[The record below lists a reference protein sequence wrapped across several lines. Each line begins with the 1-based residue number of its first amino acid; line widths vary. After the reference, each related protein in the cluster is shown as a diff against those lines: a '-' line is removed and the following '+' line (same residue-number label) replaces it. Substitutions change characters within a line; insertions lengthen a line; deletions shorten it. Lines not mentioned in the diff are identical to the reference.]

1 MSNEKLIIENFTHMS
16 GTNCQLSSLRKV
28 LAFQGFNITEP
39 MLMGIGAGLGFIYW
53 DMKLMPTPFVGGLN
67 GKGINLFETPLRNLG
82 GKAEL
87 MKKTTSRKVSYE
99 QTKEVLRSG
108 EPIIPFVDIA
118 YLPYFYRDDATYP
131 NEAAGHFGGHTF
143 VVYGLDE
150 QEDSIYIS
158 DRFCKTN
165 SLTID
170 QFMDAHSSQYAPFAA
185 KNIKLSIIAPEKEI
199 NWEKVI
205 RNAIRENRES
215 MLNPPITNLGLKG
228 ILKFEKMVGSTWM
241 KFPPDKLLYTLFS
254 TYLFNASG
262 GSGGALCRNLYVEF
276 LEEAQGYIEDENLV
290 KATEIYREAAKEWDS
305 VALCL
310 LPDELPA
317 LKVVRS
323 TIVESNIV
331 QEQAE
336 KDYQKQLRNIDNQ
349 WLEIKEEAIKEISS
363 FEIFIPKLQRAIR
376 NAHEIETKAWNL
388 LELI

>member
-1 MSNEKLIIENFTHMS
+1 MSDEKLFVESFTHMS

-28 LAFQGFNITEP
+28 LAFQGFKVSEP
-39 MLMGIGAGLGFIYW
+39 MLMGVGAGLGFIYW

-87 MKKTTSRKVSYE
+87 MKKTASRKVSYE
-99 QTKEVLRSG
+99 QTKKVLRSG
-108 EPIIPFVDIA
+108 KPLIPFVDIA
-118 YLPYFYRDDATYP
+118 YLPYFYSDDVDYP

-150 QEDSIYIS
+150 QKGVVYVS
-158 DRFCKTN
+158 DRFSKTN

-170 QFMDAHSSQYAPFAA
+170 QFMDAHSSQFAPFAA
-185 KNIKLSIIAPEKEI
+185 KNQKLSIIAPTKEI
-199 NWEKVI
+199 SWEKAI

-228 ILKFEKMVGSTWM
+228 ILKFEKMVGSTWT
-241 KFPPDKLLYTLFS
+241 KFPPDKLLNTLFS
-254 TYLFNASG
+254 TFLFNASG

-276 LEEAQGYIEDENLV
+276 LEEAQEYLEDEILV
-290 KATEIYREAAKEWDS
+290 RATEFYRGAAEAWDQ

-310 LPDELPA
+310 LPEELPA
-317 LKVVRS
+317 LQVVRS

-331 QEQAE
+331 QEQAKE
-336 KDYQKQLRNIDNQ
+336 DYQKQLRDIDNQ
-349 WLEIKEEAIKEISS
+349 WLEIKKEAIKETSS
-363 FEIFIPKLQRAIR
+363 FETFIPKLQRAIR
-376 NAHEIETKAWNL
+376 NAHEIETEVWSL